1 MDIIKV
7 PDIITKST
15 AESIK
20 RIMFEYDVPWH
31 YTSETVGDN
40 AKNDKY
46 QFVHHFFERGVVTSH
61 LAEMMLNF
69 FQKLPEFKTHHLMR
83 FKANLTSPYK
93 VKMELPHIDNE
104 NIDSVSY
111 LYYVHD
117 CDGPTVFYP
126 NWWRKMKIYPKQ
138 GLLIKFPSNIKHGG
152 ITPFK
157 CDRRIVFTLIFH
169 PTSELG

>member
-7 PDIITKST
+7 PDIITEGT

-20 RIMFEYDVPWH
+20 RIVFERDFPW
-31 YTSETVGDN
+31 YYSPETVGND

-46 QFVHHFFERGVVTSH
+46 QLVHPFFERGIYTSH
-61 LAEMMLNF
+61 SAQMMLSF
-69 FQKLPEFKTHHLMR
+69 FQKVPEFKTHDLWR

-126 NWWRKMKIYPKQ
+126 NWWRRIKIYPKQ

-157 CDRRIVFTLIFH
+157 YDRRIIFTLIFH
-169 PTSELG
+169 PK

>member
-1 MDIIKV
+1 MEIIKV
-7 PDIITKST
+7 PDIITEGT

-20 RIMFEYDVPWH
+20 RIVFERDFPW
-31 YTSETVGDN
+31 YYSPETVGND

-46 QFVHHFFERGVVTSH
+46 QFVHPFFERGTYTSH
-61 LAEMMLNF
+61 LAQMMLSF
-69 FQKLPEFKTHHLMR
+69 FQKLPEFKTHDLWR

-93 VKMELPHIDNE
+93 AKMELLHIDNE

-126 NWWRKMKIYPKQ
+126 NWWRKIKIYPKQ

-157 CDRRIVFTLIFH
+157 YDRRIIFTLIFH
-169 PTSELG
+169 PK

>member
-1 MDIIKV
+1 MEIIKV
-7 PDIITKST
+7 PDIITEGT

-20 RIMFEYDVPWH
+20 RIVFQRDFPW
-31 YTSETVGDN
+31 YYSPETVGND

-46 QFVHHFFERGVVTSH
+46 QFVHPFFERGIYTSH
-61 LAEMMLNF
+61 LAQMMLSF
-69 FQKLPEFKTHHLMR
+69 FQKLPEFKTHDLWR

-93 VKMELPHIDNE
+93 AKMELLHIDNE

-126 NWWRKMKIYPKQ
+126 NWWRKIKIYPKQ

-157 CDRRIVFTLIFH
+157 YDRRIIFTLIFH
-169 PTSELG
+169 PK

>member
-20 RIMFEYDVPWH
+20 RIVFERDFPW
-31 YTSETVGDN
+31 YYSPETVGNN

-46 QFVHHFFERGVVTSH
+46 QFVHPFFERGIYTSH
-61 LAEMMLNF
+61 LAHMVLSF

-93 VKMELPHIDNE
+93 VKMGLPHIDNE
-104 NIDSVSY
+104 NINSVSY

-117 CDGPTVFYP
+117 CDGPTIFYP
-126 NWWRKMKIYPKQ
+126 NWWRKVKIYPKQ
-138 GLLIKFPSNIKHGG
+138 GLLIKFPSNIKHSGNC
-152 ITPFK
+152 PFK
-157 CDRRIVFTLIFH
+157 YDRRIVFTLIFH